1 MSYSTLYGITSDL
14 HGAEIAN
21 YHNSW
26 LFCPAIWR
34 FLELKYHTDSVIG
47 FFGTDG
53 SKQINDIM
61 NKGESISEQICWEL
75 SNQQVF
81 CSKDKDFVANCIDKF
96 IEVAKYTDNY
106 DVERFNTIAAD
117 TRKLDTSKYKFFVF
131 KNTSVDDGVE
141 IWFHRWDEETEEQID
156 CSLLDS
162 DYFRNE
168 LVEIDQ
174 DNECVMRFIPP
185 DEFKNTYKQYIQ

>member
-1 MSYSTLYGITSDL
+1 MSCSTLYGITSDL

-34 FLELKYHTDSVIG
+34 FLELKYHTDSIIG
-47 FFGTDG
+47 FPETDG

-61 NKGESISEQICWEL
+61 NKGENISEQICWEL
-75 SNQQVF
+75 SNQQAF

-96 IEVAKYTDNY
+96 IEVAQYIDNY

-117 TRKLDTSKYKFFVF
+117 IRKLDTSKYKFFVF

-141 IWFHRWDEETEEQID
+141 IWFRRRDEESEEYIE

-174 DNECVMRFIPP
+174 TNNCVSRFIPP
-185 DEFKNTYKQYIQ
+185 EEFKETYKQYM